1 VFSEV
6 KSMFFAKKPV
16 INRLPRHVAII
27 LDGNG
32 RWAQKRGMPRT
43 FGHRMGIQNIR
54 TITLAAQELGIQALS
69 VFAFSTENWNRP
81 KDEVDFLMTM
91 PSEFDRQFH
100 DDFMK
105 HDIKVIFSGRRT
117 RLSEENLRIMDRMT
131 EESRS
136 RKGLVLN
143 ICFDYGSYDE
153 LTGVVRSI
161 AEEVRLGN
169 LLPENISSELISA
182 RLMTK
187 DLPPLDLLIRTSG
200 EQRLSNF
207 LLWQAAYTELYFTP
221 VHWPAFTKSDLIQAL
236 AAYSRRDRRFGAVKG

>member
-1 VFSEV
+1 
-6 KSMFFAKKPV
+6 MLFAKKTV
-16 INRLPRHVAII
+16 LSRLPRHIAII

-100 DDFMK
+100 DDFEK
-105 HDIKVIFSGRRT
+105 NDIKVVFSGRRT
-117 RLSEENLRIMDRMT
+117 RLSEENLRIMDRIAT
-131 EESRS
+131 ESRS

-153 LTGVVRSI
+153 LSGVVRSI
-161 AEEVRLGN
+161 AEEVRSGTLS
-169 LLPENISSELISA
+169 PEIISSETISS

-207 LLWQAAYTELYFTP
+207 LLWQAAYAELVFTP
-221 VHWPAFTKSDLIQAL
+221 VHWPAFTKNDLVKAL
-236 AAYSRRDRRFGAVKG
+236 EEYSRRDRRFGAVKG

>member
-1 VFSEV
+1 
-6 KSMFFAKKPV
+6 MFFAKKPV

-43 FGHRMGIQNIR
+43 FAHRMGIQNIR

>member
-1 VFSEV
+1 
-6 KSMFFAKKPV
+6 MFFAKKPV

-169 LLPENISSELISA
+169 LLPENISSELIPA